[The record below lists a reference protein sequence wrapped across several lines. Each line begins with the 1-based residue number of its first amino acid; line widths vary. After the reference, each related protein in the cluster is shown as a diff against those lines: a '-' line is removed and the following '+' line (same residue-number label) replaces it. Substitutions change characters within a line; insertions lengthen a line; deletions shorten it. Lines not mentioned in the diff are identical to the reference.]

1 MLIYANFINRGN
13 VCLPE
18 HRPASCSSAQTA
30 DITHMYIFDH
40 ALPSKMPNGCNV
52 SVLQAQLYSDMLNVS
67 ELSNRST
74 NVLQHNQE
82 LYKNAHS
89 THSVSCRD
97 MTHKNYIST
106 RFTHNHGINFPP
118 RPSMTLPL
126 SSKMSSASSS
136 ITSFMSFSVMSGKAI
151 PSYPLLLFSFAYASE
166 Q

>member
-1 MLIYANFINRGN
+1 MLIYANFTNRGN

-30 DITHMYIFDH
+30 DITHMNMFDH
-40 ALPSKMPNGCNV
+40 ALPSKMPAMFQFYRCSCTATRSNHNI
-52 SVLQAQLYSDMLNVS
+52 S

-82 LYKNAHS
+82 LHKNAHS
-89 THSVSCRD
+89 THSVLCWD

-106 RFTHNHGINFPP
+106 RFTHNHGLNFPP
-118 RPSMTLPL
+118 RPSMTLPS
-126 SSKMSSASSS
+126 SSKTSSASSR

-151 PSYPLLLFSFAYASE
+151 PSYPLLLFFFA
-166 Q
+166 